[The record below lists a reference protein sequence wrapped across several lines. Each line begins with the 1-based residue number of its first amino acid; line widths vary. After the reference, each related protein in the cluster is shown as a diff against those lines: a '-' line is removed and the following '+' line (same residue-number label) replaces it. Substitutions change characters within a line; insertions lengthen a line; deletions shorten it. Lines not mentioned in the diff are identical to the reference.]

1 MKRVTVYACVVLLV
15 TVPTQQSLLA
25 QQTSGHVVSVQELHR
40 TLAARAAERV
50 RNIEDVR
57 KLLRQD
63 VVQQQVGSLAS
74 LEQIEQAI
82 PRLDDETL
90 RQLAEQSRQAND
102 QIEAGL
108 STGAW
113 VAIWVVVGV
122 VVFFLICRCQVGG
135 WYWP

>member
-15 TVPTQQSLLA
+15 TVPTQQSLLG
-25 QQTSGHVVSVQELHR
+25 QQASGHLVSVQDLHHA
-40 TLAARAAERV
+40 LAARAAERV
-50 RNIEDVR
+50 RNIEEVR
-57 KLLRQD
+57 KFLRQD
-63 VVQQQVGSLAS
+63 LVQKQVGSLAS

-113 VAIWVVVGV
+113 VAISVAVAVVVV
-122 VVFFLICRCQVGG
+122 VLLCSEGCNPAG
-135 WYWP
+135 

>member
-1 MKRVTVYACVVLLV
+1 MKGFTIHACVVLLV

-25 QQTSGHVVSVQELHR
+25 QQSSGHLVSVQELHH

-50 RNIEDVR
+50 RDIEEVR
-57 KLLRQD
+57 KFLRQD

-82 PRLDDETL
+82 PRLDAETL
-90 RQLAEQSRQAND
+90 RQLADQSRQAND

-113 VAIWVVVGV
+113 VAIYVAVAVVVV
-122 VVFFLICRCQVGG
+122 SLILDPTG
-135 WYWP
+135 